1 MLAGGLGLG
10 ICDILMAIS
19 FIFID
24 QVVQLGWLIFIVL
37 IFYMI
42 IYGMTI
48 GPTVWM
54 YIPEIIPG
62 KLVSIAATINM
73 ASSTACL
80 MLSPIITSGEGAAAT
95 YFVFGAITLAITL
108 INVFGMI
115 ESKGLNAE
123 QVRKAYLGEILQ

>member
-1 MLAGGLGLG
+1 MG
-10 ICDILMAIS
+10 ICDIFMAIS

-24 QVVQLGWLIFIVL
+24 QVVQLGWVIFVVL
-37 IFYMI
+37 VFYMV

-62 KLVSIAATINM
+62 KLVSVAATINM
-73 ASSTACL
+73 VSSTACL
-80 MLSPIITSGEGAAAT
+80 MLSPIISAGEGAAAT
-95 YFVFGAITLAITL
+95 YFTFGAITLAITF

-123 QVRKAYLGEILQ
+123 QVRKAYLGEILQQ